1 MMIRTVTKMIVLVT
15 LLTACGPARVSVPP
29 KASAVPGTVL
39 IPTSAPAA
47 TATGQITGSQAAN
60 LSNQPIRFEGAY
72 FGHTPPGS
80 APSLFA
86 PEMIHGE
93 VHTSPVFSPDG
104 REAYWGIS
112 GKGIYRSMFENG
124 EWTQPERVSFSPAMT
139 DYRDPFLAPSGD
151 RLFFLSKGILPN
163 SQLPEK
169 ENIWFV
175 ERAGADW
182 GEPQPLSKEINSHE
196 LHWQISVN
204 NNGDLYFTSRNTG
217 CEDIYFSRYLNGQ
230 YLKPE
235 RLSAAINTDN
245 LCETT
250 PYIAPDGSYLIFSRW
265 DLNNSNEPMRLYL
278 SFADQNGNWTEARLI
293 ERVRYGLCPIVSPDG
308 QYLFF
313 LSSPQSVSWM
323 STEFIEALR

>member
-1 MMIRTVTKMIVLVT
+1 MMIKAVAKIIVLIT
-15 LLTACGPARVSVPP
+15 LITSCGPARVSVSPT
-29 KASAVPGTVL
+29 ASVMPGTVL
-39 IPTSAPAA
+39 IPTSVPSS
-47 TATGQITGSQAAN
+47 TATGQITNSQTAN
-60 LSNQPIRFEGAY
+60 VSNQPLQFEGAY
-72 FGHTPPGS
+72 FGHTPPG
-80 APSLFA
+80 PTPRLFA
-86 PEMIHGE
+86 PEMIQGE
-93 VHTSPVFSPDG
+93 VHASPVFSPDG
-104 REAYWGIS
+104 REIYWGIS
-112 GKGIYRSMFENG
+112 GAGIYRSLFENSA
-124 EWTQPERVSFSPAMT
+124 WTQPENITFSSSMT
-139 DYRDPFLAPSGD
+139 DYRDPFLSPSGD

-175 ERAGADW
+175 ERSGADW
-182 GEPQPLSKEINSHE
+182 GEPQPLSEEINSHE

-204 NNGDLYFTSRNTG
+204 NNGDLYFTSRDTG
-217 CEDIYFSRYLNGQ
+217 CEDIYFSRYLNEQ

-265 DLNNSNEPMRLYL
+265 DLNNNDARQRLYI
-278 SFADQNGNWTEARLI
+278 SFADQNGSWSEAVLI
-293 ERVRYGLCPIVSPDG
+293 EQVSYGLCPIVSPDG

-313 LSSPQSVSWM
+313 LSSPRSVSWM